1 MVLFFVHFVVIF
13 HASIYLE
20 KQAKFKRSVIYI
32 LNTFLPSINAPLS
45 LHRIIEG
52 FT

>member
-1 MVLFFVHFVVIF
+1 MVIF

-20 KQAKFKRSVIYI
+20 NQANFKRSVTYI
-32 LNTFLPSINAPLS
+32 LALNTFLPSINAPLS
-45 LHRIIEG
+45 LQYRIIEG